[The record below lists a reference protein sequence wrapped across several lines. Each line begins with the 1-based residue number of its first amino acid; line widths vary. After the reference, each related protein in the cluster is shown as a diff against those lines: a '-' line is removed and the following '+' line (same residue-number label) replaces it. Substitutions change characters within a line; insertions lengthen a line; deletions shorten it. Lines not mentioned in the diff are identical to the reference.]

1 MKKYIQVIL
10 KNSQPQKIKKVSR
23 GYAVNYLIP
32 KKIAEIATKNR
43 IKQIHLQNNLSNQK
57 KEKSQQ
63 KNIKINKIMNNIQI
77 IHIRKKCGSNYQIF
91 GSVTEQEIQE
101 LIFKITKYKID
112 KKQIIIEQ
120 VKQIGVYL
128 CEIIINE
135 TMKTTIKIG
144 ILPNNI

>member
-10 KNSQPQKIKKVSR
+10 KNSQPEKIKKVSR
-23 GYAVNYLIP
+23 GYAFNYLIP
-32 KKIAEIATKNR
+32 KRIAEIATKNK
-43 IKQIHLQNNLSNQK
+43 IKRIHLQNNLSNQK
-57 KEKSQQ
+57 KDKSQQ

-101 LIFKITKYKID
+101 LILKITKYKID

-135 TMKTTIKIG
+135 TMKTTIKIR